1 MIMKKENFVV
11 YAAPESVCIDVVIEG
26 VLCSSPD
33 NGEVEG
39 GDNLG
44 DA

>member
-1 MIMKKENFVV
+1 MKKENFVV
-11 YAAPESVCIDVVIEG
+11 YVTPESVCVDVELEG
-26 VLCSSPD
+26 VLCSSPG

-39 GDNLG
+39 GDDYG